1 MKNSVIALTLIGV
14 AAARPTLMTKR
25 EVPQEHAHRNVNLA
39 VNDLLQQNNPD
50 NIQDS
55 VFALLGA
62 KAAAEGAGDIT
73 DTDCLQQAVADQAFT
88 NAKDAGDVA
97 GMTMALIYRTLER
110 NTGSVGLASAPC
122 QSIKA
127 VNPEIAALQQHQD
140 PASDGAQALNKQ
152 IAEELARQIAS
163 VGGDPSMA
171 NEASTFAP
179 GEIGDPT
186 GAGNTCD
193 VDTDDAGCINT
204 QNLRVDDLTEDEITA
219 AVAGVSGAAGN
230 GTAAAG
236 NAAAGNN
243 NAGNNNANA
252 GNNANSGNNKGNAG
266 NNAAAGNNNANAGN
280 NNNAGNNANAG
291 NNNANS
297 GNNNANSGNNNANSG
312 NNNANAGN
320 NNAAAGNAASGNAAS
335 GNAASG
341 NAASGNAASGNAAS
355 GNAASGNAAA
365 SGAAAFGNCDPTITF
380 GIPSDGRQEE
390 AFEPTDLSTFNHG
403 SAQKIDIISQFICS
417 QMSNKCDVD
426 AAAVSTCDDA
436 ASAASGLTGQA
447 AADAFNSALG
457 L

>member
-341 NAASGNAASGNAAS
+341 NAA
-355 GNAASGNAAA
+355 A

>member
-297 GNNNANSGNNNANSG
+297 GNNNAN
-312 NNNANAGN
+312 AGN
-320 NNAAAGNAASGNAAS
+320 NNAAA
-335 GNAASG
+335 G

>member
-312 NNNANAGN
+312 NNNANSGNNNANSGNNNANSGNNNANAGNN
-320 NNAAAGNAASGNAAS
+320 NNAAA
-335 GNAASG
+335 
-341 NAASGNAASGNAAS
+341 GNAAS

>member
-62 KAAAEGAGDIT
+62 KAASEGAGDIT

-243 NAGNNNANA
+243 NVGNNNANA

-291 NNNANS
+291 NNN
-297 GNNNANSGNNNANSG
+297 
-312 NNNANAGN
+312 
-320 NNAAAGNAASGNAAS
+320 NAAA
-335 GNAASG
+335 
-341 NAASGNAASGNAAS
+341 GNAAS

>member
-297 GNNNANSGNNNANSG
+297 GNNNANSGNNNAN
-312 NNNANAGN
+312 AGN
-320 NNAAAGNAASGNAAS
+320 NNAAA
-335 GNAASG
+335 
-341 NAASGNAASGNAAS
+341 GNAASGNAAS

>member
-297 GNNNANSGNNNANSG
+297 GNNNANAGN
-312 NNNANAGN
+312 N
-320 NNAAAGNAASGNAAS
+320 NNAAA

>member
-1 MKNSVIALTLIGV
+1 
-14 AAARPTLMTKR
+14 
-25 EVPQEHAHRNVNLA
+25 
-39 VNDLLQQNNPD
+39 
-50 NIQDS
+50 
-55 VFALLGA
+55 
-62 KAAAEGAGDIT
+62 
-73 DTDCLQQAVADQAFT
+73 
-88 NAKDAGDVA
+88 
-97 GMTMALIYRTLER
+97 MALIYRTLER

-280 NNNAGNNANAG
+280 NNNA
-291 NNNANS
+291 
-297 GNNNANSGNNNANSG
+297 
-312 NNNANAGN
+312 
-320 NNAAAGNAASGNAAS
+320 AA
-335 GNAASG
+335 
-341 NAASGNAASGNAAS
+341 GNAAS

>member
-50 NIQDS
+50 NIQDP

-88 NAKDAGDVA
+88 NAKEAGDVA

-236 NAAAGNN
+236 NATG

-252 GNNANSGNNKGNAG
+252 GNNANSGNNNANSGNS
-266 NNAAAGNNNANAGN
+266 NANAGN
-280 NNNAGNNANAG
+280 NNNA
-291 NNNANS
+291 
-297 GNNNANSGNNNANSG
+297 
-312 NNNANAGN
+312 
-320 NNAAAGNAASGNAAS
+320 AA
-335 GNAASG
+335 
-341 NAASGNAASGNAAS
+341 

-426 AAAVSTCDDA
+426 AAAVSTCDAA